1 MEVAGSGLS
10 FLSTINRSRFRS
22 STAFPSASLSII
34 YFRYFSCFNILWNYL
49 QHGDP
54 STSLLSTHTQC
65 TAQCVLFSSAWGW
78 VGLAALWF
86 GWWPFR
92 GASGCN
98 GSENWCNLCAVL
110 WNGHRKWNAIGEEKK
125 KGKNNP
131 NKIHRQL
138 VLYQFSSQMSGETY
152 ILEVLLPEM
161 AKYSA
166 WWLSLAC
173 SALRAAIITTL
184 FLFVFN
190 LFAGEEKI
198 LFRILMGK
206 CIMPKCK
213 PKKSGVFLISP
224 WPGWPLVGQN
234 TAGIC
239 CRRDTKPF
247 SGGSEKHRH
256 GFIHL
261 SWKPG
266 YHQLWDQLWAL
277 CRDAFILKKDKKK
290 CWHWLTGKV
299 VATPT
304 PAVRAAEFG
313 LFLKDLL
320 QQKSLGKV
328 PQPL

>member
-22 STAFPSASLSII
+22 STAFPSASPSII

-86 GWWPFR
+86 GWWPFH

-98 GSENWCNLCAVL
+98 GSENWCNLRADL
-110 WNGHRKWNAIGEEKK
+110 WNGHRRWNAIGEEKK

-131 NKIHRQL
+131 NKIHGQL

-173 SALRAAIITTL
+173 SALRAAIITAL

-213 PKKSGVFLISP
+213 PKKSGVFFISP

-234 TAGIC
+234 TAGIWLQKGHKALFWWLRKTRAWIHPPELEAWLPPALRSAVSTLSWRVHFEERQEEMLALINWKGGGNSNTRC
-239 CRRDTKPF
+239 PCRRVRSVFK
-247 SGGSEKHRH
+247 
-256 GFIHL
+256 GFA
-261 SWKPG
+261 PTE
-266 YHQLWDQLWAL
+266 
-277 CRDAFILKKDKKK
+277 IL
-290 CWHWLTGKV
+290 G
-299 VATPT
+299 
-304 PAVRAAEFG
+304 
-313 LFLKDLL
+313 
-320 QQKSLGKV
+320 
-328 PQPL
+328 